1 MTGHYYITDH
11 HGTPLRAHPN
21 NRPDREVKPTK
32 GKQFGYVWWQWLAL
46 GLGLFWT
53 IGLAL

>member
-1 MTGHYYITDH
+1 MLYTRRSTYRTY
-11 HGTPLRAHPN
+11 
-21 NRPDREVKPTK
+21 
-32 GKQFGYVWWQWLAL
+32 GYKFWQWLAL